1 MADWHTQF
9 LLPFGEE
16 KEHIDWHAEP
26 PRPHHLHVPGLPEA
40 ARALEHRR
48 PGKQLLKKGSFH
60 THCAQDELQ
69 LVVALETPDQ
79 AARLR
84 KQAAELDSGMG
95 GMQEIL
101 LDQFVEKDYGDDLL
115 LLTATEQPGGRLVG
129 LIFWRYLHSAHDDFW
144 RHVLV
149 DLGKAD
155 HLQPLGRQGAPAPDA
170 WILVELLCT
179 DDSFRKRGI
188 GKLLLVAALAYSSV
202 KDGKTAAVLTLG
214 HGEANEPAAELYR
227 KLGFYPMP
235 AELFLD
241 SSEDPERFFG
251 ILGVASPR

>member
-1 MADWHTQF
+1 MADRHARF

-16 KEHIDWHAEP
+16 EQEHIDWHGAQ
-26 PRPHHLHVPGLPEA
+26 PRPHHRHVPGLPEA
-40 ARALEHRR
+40 AQAVEHRR

-60 THCAQDELQ
+60 APCAQDELQ
-69 LVVALETPDQ
+69 LFVALETPEQ

-101 LDQFVEKDYGDDLL
+101 LDQFIEKDYGDDLL

-149 DLGKAD
+149 DLGKAED
-155 HLQPLGRQGAPAPDA
+155 LHPIGEQSRGAPPDA

-179 DDSFRKRGI
+179 DDSFRKRGV
-188 GKLLLVAALAYSSV
+188 GKLLLVAALAYSTV

-214 HGEANEPAAELYR
+214 RGEANEPAVELYR
-227 KLGFYPMP
+227 PRGVKADLK
-235 AELFLD
+235 AV
-241 SSEDPERFFG
+241 SSG
-251 ILGVASPR
+251 C